1 MRILNSDEAVALC
14 TGVRDGRVGCGTR
27 VVLVYEDVF
36 TKIAQRGRQ
45 YFRCPKCGLLSP
57 LNYQI
62 PAPVPEGK
70 LPEPEPTTSPPAP
83 SPIVP
88 RTFWGFVESVR
99 TSWNQPTGELTY
111 LFSTL
116 DAAKKARASCLE
128 SLKSIVRVGD
138 DQDYTT
144 YSPVG
149 EFRVPLEALPP
160 GSGDWKTIR
169 VYRSLLE
176 YAVT

>member
-1 MRILNSDEAVALC
+1 MRILNSNEAVALC

-36 TKIAQRGRQ
+36 TKITQRGRQ
-45 YFRCPKCGLLSP
+45 YFQCPKCGLLSP
-57 LNYQI
+57 LDYQI
-62 PAPVPEGK
+62 PAPGPPPV
-70 LPEPEPTTSPPAP
+70 PEPTTSPPAP
-83 SPIVP
+83 SPVVP
-88 RTFWGFVESVR
+88 RTFWGFVESAR

-111 LFSTL
+111 LFSTS

-128 SLKSIVRVGD
+128 SLKSTLRVGD
-138 DQDYTT
+138 DQDYTS
-144 YSPVG
+144 YSPVK

-160 GSGDWKTIR
+160 GSGDWETIR